1 MIPPVDSYTPAVVNG
16 TPTPQE
22 DTAIATAVVD
32 NSSTQPQSFIDPNI
46 ARGIPQQNK
55 AFSMRELN
63 DLLKN
68 LTKMIRELTKL
79 WNRNSGE
86 GVPTKEP
93 IKKTL
98 PYEPE
103 IRIGLPQPKLRL
115 PAPSEDWLTPID
127 QEAGT
132 IIPDIEDAPAP
143 ADTTPTPVQTTPA
156 APATPTA
163 PSTTPNTGGMGIGT
177 LRSED
182 PEIIPDLDPELPAP
196 PAPGTK
202 EYSIGATLSRSGQ
215 FLWKP
220 VADKDGKLAILLP
233 SRLTGKIKSVEI
245 LSPDKTKILAKGKYS
260 GVGNGDREHFRF
272 SKAGSSYPD
281 NAIVLITMKDGKT
294 YNVKVKETSDRYER

>member
-1 MIPPVDSYTPAVVNG
+1 MIPPVDSYTPAVV
-16 TPTPQE
+16 TETTTPQE
-22 DTAIATAVVD
+22 DTGIATAVVD

-68 LTKMIRELTKL
+68 LTKMIREFTKL
-79 WNRNSGE
+79 WNPSTG
-86 GVPTKEP
+86 GHPPTKEP
-93 IKKTL
+93 VYRTL
-98 PYEPE
+98 PYDP
-103 IRIGLPQPKLRL
+103 RPLPQLPNTGVRQ
-115 PAPSEDWLTPID
+115 PAPMEHWLTPID

-143 ADTTPTPVQTTPA
+143 ADTAPTPADTT
-156 APATPTA
+156 PATPTT

-177 LRSED
+177 LNSED
-182 PEIIPDLDPELPAP
+182 PEVIPDLDPELPAP

-202 EYSIGATLSRSGQ
+202 EYSIGTTLSRSGQ

-220 VADKDGKLAILLP
+220 ASDKDGKLAILLP
-233 SRLTGKIKSVEI
+233 SRLTGKVKSVTI
-245 LSPDKTKILAKGKYS
+245 LSADKSKILAKGKYS

-272 SKAGSSYPD
+272 SKAGSGYPD

>member
-1 MIPPVDSYTPAVVNG
+1 MIPPVDSYTPTVVNG

-22 DTAIATAVVD
+22 DTGIATAVVD

-79 WNRNSGE
+79 WNPSIGGRPPIQE
-86 GVPTKEP
+86 PTYKM
-93 IKKTL
+93 
-98 PYEPE
+98 PYDP
-103 IRIGLPQPKLRL
+103 RPLPKLPNPGESQ
-115 PAPSEDWLTPID
+115 PAPMENWLTPIN

-143 ADTTPTPVQTTPA
+143 TDTAPTPADTT
-156 APATPTA
+156 PATPTA

-177 LRSED
+177 LNSED
-182 PEIIPDLDPELPAP
+182 PEVIPDLDPELPAP

-220 VADKDGKLAILLP
+220 VSDKDGKLAILLP
-233 SRLTGKIKSVEI
+233 SRLTGKVKSVTI
-245 LSPDKTKILAKGKYS
+245 LSADKTKILAKGKYS